1 MWTENVKDRYWW
13 VKIQS
18 QLEELMCELSM
29 AEEEE
34 QTDLYLLQLHL
45 NNESDLSFFTK
56 EEQKKIRDLL
66 SALIKDTARHSNLLG
81 EMQERFKKLGEQ
93 NVRPAL

>member
-56 EEQKKIRDLL
+56 E
-66 SALIKDTARHSNLLG
+66 
-81 EMQERFKKLGEQ
+81 
-93 NVRPAL
+93 